1 MYHCPV
7 LYTSGILKEKK
18 SFKTMSQKKE
28 NKKNQNNAP
37 VSGDDNFRSLVE
49 IMEHLR
55 SKKGCPWDREQTR
68 QSLKP
73 FLIEEAYELLEALEK
88 EDPETIKEEMGDL
101 LFQVLFHAQ
110 IAKEQ
115 GEFDIDDVLEMNRE
129 KMIHRHPHVFGDKNV
144 SSSKEVLVNWE
155 EIKKNEAKNR
165 HRESILDGIPAMLPA
180 LLKAHRMQERA
191 ARVGFDWDDIK
202 DVIKKVDE
210 ESRELKK
217 AILENKKRDIQEEL
231 GDLLFAVVNLSRFV
245 KVNPEEAL
253 RKTIDKFRSRFL
265 QIEKELA
272 KKGKNPKDSSLEEM
286 DRIWNKAK
294 KKKKSR

>member
-1 MYHCPV
+1 
-7 LYTSGILKEKK
+7 
-18 SFKTMSQKKE
+18 MSPKKE

-37 VSGDDNFRSLVE
+37 VSGKDNFRSLVE
-49 IMEHLR
+49 IMERLR

-88 EDPETIKEEMGDL
+88 EDPEKIKEEMGDL
-101 LFQVLFHAQ
+101 LFQILFHSQ

-115 GEFDIDDVLEMNRE
+115 GEFDIDDVLRMNRE

-155 EIKKNEAKNR
+155 EIKKNEVKNR

-217 AILENKKRDIQEEL
+217 AIAENKKPDIEEEL

-245 KVNPEEAL
+245 RVNPEEAL

-265 QIEKELA
+265 QIEKELD
-272 KKGKNPKDSSLEEM
+272 KKGKDLKDTPLEEM